1 MKENTLIKNDKTED
15 IQMVTDFKDE
25 LERIKQKLAKDFS
38 KYSELE
44 KMKNKQKLTG
54 RAIIFR
60 KTEHINNPK
69 EMNDINDNNDFFE
82 KIPAKEDFSIKHNNT
97 ESDNNINSKS
107 NEFINKYKTTNL
119 SSINTHNINPLNYNI
134 LFRKKYI
141 DISNEEPEEEND
153 LNFSFTND
161 LNKQRNL
168 STDNK
173 TKIINNNINI
183 NINNN
188 SSLILDSKLDQQIKF
203 IDEKSENNRIE
214 EEKTIQKIK
223 QIENRLQLEER
234 LTHNNREIR
243 KNAIKEL
250 IDMCQKDFENS
261 QDKQKMFEF
270 FSPWI
275 KYCLGET
282 NSYVIPEC
290 LNFFILFNNLFQGYL
305 STSFKDFF
313 DNVERFISFGVYG
326 INELCT
332 KIFLMIFEDKKLNSQ
347 AFNEFMKLIIKSSSI
362 NAYKFIQELILL
374 LLNKNLLQENNIKT
388 LFEKIIQ
395 LYININKN
403 NEKKKIFSQLIN
415 NIYKYIEDDYDEIK
429 KNIKLSSYKELDT
442 LFSKINSSNTKK
454 NFITYTLYPRP
465 LQTDI
470 ENINSYNNYFN
481 YNILDLNDRLKTED
495 NYKYNHY
502 DKKSSKKIFGKKNN
516 GGCINNKG
524 EVNDLISILPNEF
537 FEYHFEVQFQSKM
550 QILENANELEVYFN
564 IYFF

>member
-1 MKENTLIKNDKTED
+1 MKESTLIKNNKTED

-60 KTEHINNPK
+60 KTDTNKNQK
-69 EMNDINDNNDFFE
+69 EINDINDNNDFFE
-82 KIPAKEDFSIKHNNT
+82 KIQAKEDFDIKYNNI
-97 ESDNNINSKS
+97 EKDDKINSKS
-107 NEFINKYKTTNL
+107 NDYINKYRNNNTHL

-168 STDNK
+168 STDNNNK

-290 LNFFILFNNLFQGYL
+290 LNFFIVFNNYFPGYL
-305 STSFKDFF
+305 STSFKNFF
-313 DNVERFISFGVYG
+313 DNAERFISFGVYG
-326 INELCT
+326 INELCN
-332 KIFLMIFEDKKLNSQ
+332 KIFLMIFEDKKLNNQ
-347 AFNEFMKLIIKSSSI
+347 AFSEFMKLLIKSSSI
-362 NAYKFIQELILL
+362 NVYKFIQEIILL
-374 LLNKNLLQENNIKT
+374 LLNKNLIQENNIKT
-388 LFEKIIQ
+388 LFEKVIQ
-395 LYININKN
+395 IYININKN

-415 NIYKYIEDDYDEIK
+415 NIYKYIEDDYDNIK
-429 KNIKLSSYKELDT
+429 KNIKLSSYKELDS
-442 LFSKINSSNTKK
+442 LFAKIN
-454 NFITYTLYPRP
+454 
-465 LQTDI
+465 
-470 ENINSYNNYFN
+470 
-481 YNILDLNDRLKTED
+481 
-495 NYKYNHY
+495 
-502 DKKSSKKIFGKKNN
+502 
-516 GGCINNKG
+516 
-524 EVNDLISILPNEF
+524 
-537 FEYHFEVQFQSKM
+537 
-550 QILENANELEVYFN
+550 
-564 IYFF
+564 